1 MTGRGAPIG
10 RERAYG
16 MAGLILVMGGA
27 RSGKSRWA
35 ERLASAHRRVVYLA
49 TAQPGDAEMAQ
60 RIARHRADRP
70 AHWRTVEE
78 LFSPG
83 AALAPAL
90 DAEPA
95 DAVLLDCVTM
105 LLSNHLLQAEE
116 GFEERARRELTQLLR
131 LAQERGLVLIAV
143 TNEVGAGVVPEH
155 RLGRLFRDAQGRLN
169 QWLAREAEQVW
180 ACIAGIAVDLRQI
193 GAVIP

>member
-1 MTGRGAPIG
+1 
-10 RERAYG
+10 